1 MQHLALSMSTLS
13 VFLAIVLIPALP
25 RLRPARRL
33 AASKIRAAIRR
44 T

>member
-1 MQHLALSMSTLS
+1 MQHLALSMSILS

-25 RLRPARRL
+25 KLQPARRL
-33 AASKIRAAIRR
+33 AKAKIRAAIRR